1 MGISSFPKCLRP
13 SGGVG
18 PARRLAAVLPLL
30 AIGATPA
37 RPPRIV
43 SINPCIDAVLMRVAD
58 PSQIAA
64 ISHYSQDVRA
74 TSIPVALANRF
85 KATSG
90 TAEEVVALRPDL
102 VLSGAHVAPS
112 TIAALKRMNIALV
125 QYPVPETVAESVTQV
140 RDIAAKTGHAARGEA
155 LAAGIAAAA
164 TPVRGAAVPALIW
177 QGGGLVPGTGTLAD
191 DLLTRAAFRNMSAV
205 YGLKQWDVLPL
216 EYLIAKPPRVL
227 FSVGAAEVGGDRM
240 TSHRAVRD
248 LTKHI
253 VVAPYPTRLLSCGGP
268 TIIDAMRV
276 LKSTRAGIRA

>member
-1 MGISSFPKCLRP
+1 MGISSFPKPLRS

-18 PARRLAAVLPLL
+18 PAWRLAAVLPLL

-43 SINPCIDAVLMRVAD
+43 SINPCIDAVLMQVAD
-58 PSQIAA
+58 RSQIAA

-125 QYPVPETVAESVTQV
+125 QYPVPETVAESVAQV
-140 RDIAAKTGHAARGEA
+140 RDMAAKTGHAARGEA
-155 LAAGIAAAA
+155 LATRIAAAA

-276 LKSTRAGIRA
+276 LKSVRAGIKA